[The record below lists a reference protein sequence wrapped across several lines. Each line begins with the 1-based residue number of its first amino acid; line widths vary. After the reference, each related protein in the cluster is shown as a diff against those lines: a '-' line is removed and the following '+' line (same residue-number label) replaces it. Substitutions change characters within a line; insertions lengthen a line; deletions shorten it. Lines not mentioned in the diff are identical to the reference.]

1 MKKVIIFLTVFVLIF
16 TTAALPASARNYQS
30 EIQLTCDVD
39 YMISLDTGSVIVAK
53 NENKRVAIASVTKIT
68 TALVVLQTCKN
79 LNEVVTVSEMAIKS
93 LDGTGSSLS
102 GLQVGEQVTVLQL
115 LNLLLVASGND
126 AAVVLAEHFGSTQAG
141 FVAMMNKRV
150 EELGLTNTHFMNA
163 NGLYDDNHYTSAYD
177 LAIIAK
183 DFFSYE
189 LLCKIARTPKVEF
202 TATDTQPDT
211 FTINSKNLL
220 LEGKKYEYVT
230 NNLKNFFTVKID
242 NPKLWWPNGLGEQN
256 IYNASVRR
264 QLQSMI
270 LAFGCLVFTDF
281 S

>member
-53 NENKRVAIASVTKIT
+53 NENKRVPIASVTKIT

-126 AAVVLAEHFGSTQAG
+126 AAAVLAEHFGSTQAG
-141 FVAMMNKRV
+141 FVAMMNKCAQK
-150 EELGLTNTHFMNA
+150 LGCKDTHYNNPHGLDTEDGYSTAHDIALIAQEALKYDTFVKIVATASYNMEATNKNQKRTLTNTNSTMN
-163 NGLYDDNHYTSAYD
+163 LAYKTYYRD
-177 LAIIAK
+177 
-183 DFFSYE
+183 
-189 LLCKIARTPKVEF
+189 
-202 TATDTQPDT
+202 
-211 FTINSKNLL
+211 
-220 LEGKKYEYVT
+220 YVKGIKTGTT
-230 NNLKNFFTVKID
+230 NIMVKQE
-242 NPKLWWPNGLGEQN
+242 K
-256 IYNASVRR
+256 
-264 QLQSMI
+264 
-270 LAFGCLVFTDF
+270 
-281 S
+281 